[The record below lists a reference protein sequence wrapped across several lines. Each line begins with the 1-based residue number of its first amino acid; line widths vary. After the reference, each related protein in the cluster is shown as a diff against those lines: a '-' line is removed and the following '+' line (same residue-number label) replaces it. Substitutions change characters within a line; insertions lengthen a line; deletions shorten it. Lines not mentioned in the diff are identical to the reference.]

1 MVQLRGWKI
10 VVFDGIARAI
20 DVQVFES
27 PDFMQCFQLYFPG
40 QRRRKAVE
48 VVFVGAASFGF
59 EEELVLVFVGKG
71 AEFVLDRRAVARTD
85 AADRTVE
92 QRRPVESGAED
103 VVNLFRSVD
112 QKAGKLLFDRFRFG

>member
-1 MVQLRGWKI
+1 MVQLRGWEI

-59 EEELVLVFVGKG
+59 EEELMLVFLGKG
-71 AEFVLDRRAVARTD
+71 HYLCFDRGAVARTD
-85 AADRTVE
+85 T
-92 QRRPVESGAED
+92 
-103 VVNLFRSVD
+103 
-112 QKAGKLLFDRFRFG
+112 FDLAIV